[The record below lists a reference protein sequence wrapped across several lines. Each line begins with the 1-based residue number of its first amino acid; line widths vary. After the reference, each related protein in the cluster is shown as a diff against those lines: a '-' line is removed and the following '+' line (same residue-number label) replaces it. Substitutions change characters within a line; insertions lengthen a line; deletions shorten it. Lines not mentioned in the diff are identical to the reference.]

1 MIDQRKFDELV
12 DNTTRYLTDI
22 LKRLEAAENKL
33 ANLEKPKPST
43 VKKETK

>member
-22 LKRLEAAENKL
+22 LKRLAKLEEQLAELK
-33 ANLEKPKPST
+33 KP
-43 VKKETK
+43 VKRGTKSGE